1 MKIESIEIVN
11 IIPYWNNARDNSEA
25 IEKVKESIERFG
37 FNQPIVIDKSN
48 EIIAGHTRY
57 YAMLGLGK
65 THIPCFRIDLPEDKA
80 RQYRIADNKT
90 SEFAKWDMDKL
101 IRELN
106 TLDNPLEMQGF
117 FFEGLNELM
126 GIVDIEFQAPSG
138 DMVPEEVTESDF
150 QEEMRHQNNA
160 NAKFDEKIKR
170 EEKAL
175 EQDKTE
181 YLEISCPHCG
191 EIIRVKK

>member
-1 MKIESIEIVN
+1 MKIERVEIGN

-25 IEKVKESIERFG
+25 IDKVKESIERFG
-37 FNQPIVIDKSN
+37 FNQPIVIDRNN

-57 YAMLGLGK
+57 YAMMALGQ
-65 THIPCFRIDLPEDKA
+65 THIPCIRVDLPEDKA

-106 TLDNPLEMQGF
+106 TLDNPLEMQEF

-126 GIVDIEFQAPSG
+126 GIVDTEFQAPSG
-138 DMVPEEVTESDF
+138 DMLTSEVTESDF
-150 QEEMRHQNNA
+150 QEEMKRQEKDG
-160 NAKFDEKIKR
+160 AKFEEKVKK

-181 YLEISCPHCG
+181 YLEINCPHCG

>member
-1 MKIESIEIVN
+1 MRIESIEIGN

-37 FNQPIVIDKSN
+37 FNQPIVIDEGN

-57 YAMLGLGK
+57 YAMIALGK
-65 THIPCFRIDLPEDKA
+65 TYIPCIRVDLPEDKA

-90 SEFAKWDMDKL
+90 SEFAKWDMEKL

-106 TLDNPLEMQGF
+106 TLDNPLDMQDF

-126 GIVDIEFQAPSG
+126 GIVDTEFNAPSG
-138 DMVPEEVTESDF
+138 EMLPSELTEGDF
-150 QEEMRHQNNA
+150 QEEMKRQNNA
-160 NAKFDEKIKR
+160 SMRFEEKIKK
-170 EEKAL
+170 EERSM

-181 YLEISCPHCG
+181 YIEMSCPQCG